1 MEGMEINSIIGLDGV
16 KGVMFDC
23 YKTLVDISTDESSMR
38 TYEPLSRW
46 LSYHGVNLSPEGLM
60 REYKRLCKEAIEGRC
75 ERHSEIKVEDIFGR
89 ICRERA
95 SWPINDM
102 TVGMEAARIFRSSSI
117 RRLQAFPQS
126 IKLLETLR
134 SHPLGVVS
142 NGQRVFSENELRHL
156 GLYGYFKF
164 VLFSSD
170 FGYKKPDHRIFLA
183 GAERLG
189 LRPEEI
195 LYIGDSQGNDLIPSR
210 QLGMKSMHV
219 EDAWRFFRVA

>member
-1 MEGMEINSIIGLDGV
+1 
-16 KGVMFDC
+16 MFDC
-23 YKTLVDISTDESSMR
+23 YKTLVDIRTNENSVR

-46 LSYHGVNLSPEGLM
+46 LSYHGVKLSPDALM
-60 REYKRLCKEAIEGRC
+60 NEYKWRCKEEIERSW
-75 ERHSEIKVEDIFGR
+75 EMHREIKVEDIFSN
-89 ICRERA
+89 ICRNHA
-95 SWPINDM
+95 SWPINEI
-102 TVGMEAARIFRSSSI
+102 TIGIEAARIFRSSSI

-126 IKLLETLR
+126 IRLLDTLR
-134 SHPLGVVS
+134 NYPLGVVS

-195 LYIGDSQGNDLIPSR
+195 LYVGDSQGNDLIPSR
-210 QLGMKSMHV
+210 LLGMKSMHV

>member
-1 MEGMEINSIIGLDGV
+1 
-16 KGVMFDC
+16 
-23 YKTLVDISTDESSMR
+23 
-38 TYEPLSRW
+38 
-46 LSYHGVNLSPEGLM
+46 M
-60 REYKRLCKEAIEGRC
+60 REYKRLCKEAIEGRW
-75 ERHSEIKVEDIFGR
+75 ERHSEIKVEDIFAR

-95 SWPINDM
+95 SWPINDI
-102 TVGMEAARIFRSSSI
+102 TVGIEAARIFRSSSI

-126 IKLLETLR
+126 IRLLETLR
-134 SHPLGVVS
+134 SYPLGVVS